1 MKSPLLLSAFIAL
14 TLCGCGGNSS
24 GGGNQTLPPPT
35 PAAVAGKWEFVAVST
50 LNPGEA
56 FPDTLVEANLSQTD
70 TMVSAGTAA
79 TSLVP
84 FYSNQGGY
92 GVNLPVQNVCGGTGE
107 TVSATVS
114 GQTFS
119 FTLSEA
125 GPNGT
130 YTVTGTAT
138 INANGQVMTGT
149 YTSAAACGFPND
161 AGNLTGTLIASI
173 SGTYL
178 ITFSDGSTSTATVTE
193 DANHNVTV
201 TGIAQ
206 GQAYTLT
213 GEAIGGCDSVWR
225 YSRVRA
231 GHLLWGLP
239 DEPVSHFVPCGQQH
253 IDGARRFHF
262 SEFGRSYR
270 VGAATMKPFVASN
283 WECAYRFNYRRR
295 QQ

>member
-1 MKSPLLLSAFIAL
+1 MKRLLLSASL
-14 TLCGCGGNSS
+14 TLMLFGCGGNSS
-24 GGGNQTLPPPT
+24 GGGNQTPPPPT

-84 FYSNQGGY
+84 FYSNPGGY
-92 GVNLPVQNVCGGTGE
+92 GVELPVQNVCGGTGE
-107 TVSATVS
+107 TISATVS

-125 GPNGT
+125 GPSGT
-130 YTVTGTAT
+130 YIVTGTAT

-161 AGNLTGTLIASI
+161 AGNLTGTLIASL

-178 ITFSDGSTSTATVTE
+178 ITFSDGSTSPATVTE

-201 TGIAQ
+201 NGIAQ

-213 GEAIGGCDSVWR
+213 GEAIGGGVT
-225 YSRVRA
+225 
-231 GHLLWGLP
+231 
-239 DEPVSHFVPCGQQH
+239 VSGDIP
-253 IDGARRFHF
+253 
-262 SEFGRSYR
+262 EFGQDTYY
-270 VGAATMKPFVASN
+270 GAYLTSQLVTLFPLVNNISTAQGEFIFLNSEGAIGLVQP
-283 WECAYRFNYRRR
+283 
-295 QQ
+295 Q

>member
-1 MKSPLLLSAFIAL
+1 MPTRVAAHYMALLHFVFLLS
-14 TLCGCGGNSS
+14 GCGGNSS
-24 GGGNQTLPPPT
+24 GGGNQTPPPPT

-50 LNPGEA
+50 LNPGA
-56 FPDTLVEANLSQTD
+56 TYPDTLVEANLSQTD
-70 TMVSAGTAA
+70 TTVSAGTAA

-92 GVNLPVQNVCGGTGE
+92 GVELPVQNVCGGTGE

-114 GQTFS
+114 GQSFS
-119 FTLSEA
+119 FTLTEA

-138 INANGQVMTGT
+138 VNSNGQVMTGT

-178 ITFSDGSTSTATVTE
+178 ITFSDGSTSTATVPD
-193 DANHNVTV
+193 DANQRDCSRPGLYADRRGHRRRGD
-201 TGIAQ
+201 GI
-206 GQAYTLT
+206 
-213 GEAIGGCDSVWR
+213 WR
-225 YSRVRA
+225 HSRVRT

-239 DEPVSHFVPCGQQH
+239 DEPVGHFISRG
-253 IDGARRFHF
+253 
-262 SEFGRSYR
+262 
-270 VGAATMKPFVASN
+270 
-283 WECAYRFNYRRR
+283 
-295 QQ
+295 